1 MAKNTPKTKGKEE
14 TITLLE
20 KPEPPFFKVGRYAA
34 LQLSKVERNLFT
46 DLEEK
51 ESGNYIISGLGKK
64 ISELDFTA
72 FTFAVGQ
79 ILYNQ
84 SYKYGNEDINSGF
97 KREMDEAT
105 EETGETLYLGNIVA
119 SLNEICQLGYGVEKP
134 TTEHK
139 KRLSAVIDTLDKNPV
154 VITFPNTGDKLESKL
169 CSFINRYTRAKD
181 GAILYHLILNPIFG
195 SNIQKQFGELPQN
208 VIASIEKSCRRK
220 KQRKQAAHYLL
231 LRWLSVQDKR
241 VTHKLFI
248 GTLVQELRMEIYYKK
263 NKGMAERQ
271 ILSMCDTMIDIG
283 ILNQYEV
290 EYTQRGNRKSINS
303 ITFHLNKD
311 YTRTTKV
318 EKGVSSLLSWFA
330 TLDLTKPLTLPLGT
344 LIHKIGM
351 EEEYKYK
358 KTRPIAVGQ
367 LLSVCDSM
375 IDRGI
380 LNYYEVNNK
389 KVGKSEVIDSITFH
403 QSQSYTGTEPGN
415 KANS

>member
-1 MAKNTPKTKGKEE
+1 MARNTPKTKGKED

-34 LQLSKVERNLFT
+34 LQLSKVERDLFT

-51 ESGNYIISGLGKK
+51 ESGNYIISGLGKNM
-64 ISELDFTA
+64 SELDFTA

-97 KREMDEAT
+97 KREMDEAA
-105 EETGETLYLGNIVA
+105 EEAGEPLYLGHIAVT
-119 SLNEICQLGYGVEKP
+119 LNEICQLGYGIEEP

-139 KRLSAVIDTLDKNPV
+139 KRLSSVIETLHSKPV
-154 VITFPNTGDKLESKL
+154 VISYPETGDISENHL
-169 CSFINRYTRAKD
+169 CTKMKKYYRAKD
-181 GAILYHLILNPIFG
+181 GAIAYHLVLNPIFG
-195 SNIQKQFGELPQN
+195 SNIQKQFGLLPQN
-208 VIASIEKSCRRK
+208 VIASIEQSCRRK

-241 VTHKLFI
+241 VERKLFI
-248 GTLVQELRMEIYYKK
+248 GKLVQELRMEIYYKK
-263 NKGMAERQ
+263 NKSMAERQ
-271 ILSMCDTMIDIG
+271 ILSICDTMVDIG

-290 EYTQRGNRKSINS
+290 EYTQRGRRKNINS

-318 EKGVSSLLSWFA
+318 EKGVSSLLNWFT

-351 EEEYKYK
+351 EEEYKHK
-358 KTRPIAVGQ
+358 KTRTIAIRQ
-367 LLSVCDSM
+367 LLSVCDNM

-380 LNYYEVNNK
+380 INFYGVNNK
-389 KVGKSEVIDSITFH
+389 KVGKSEIIDSITFH
-403 QSQSYTGTEPGN
+403 PNQNQTGTEPGS
-415 KANS
+415 ANS